1 MLYITLLLAGSIA
14 AIILLSSRYRFNTFF
29 VLLLV
34 ALVTGLIAGLDG
46 ETLLDALRAG
56 FGGTLQKIGLLI
68 VLGAALGALLDRSHA
83 TLSLARYL
91 LAKTGP
97 ANAPL
102 ATGLTGFTVG
112 MPIFCDSAF
121 VVLSGLVLMLSQQ
134 TKGMHLRLV
143 LGLAT
148 ALFAVH
154 CMAPPHPGI
163 SAAAGAL
170 GVDLGQAMLAGALM
184 AIPPI
189 VVAWFWVRWQSR
201 LPQWQSLAPELP
213 ADAVTPGPERLPSP
227 LAAFLPILIPIGL
240 IALKS
245 LMVFLP
251 AGIPDGILATI
262 RFLGDPVAALLTGI
276 VLSLFLFEKWDKTL
290 VNTLLDSA
298 IEKSGPILAIT
309 AAGGAFGEVIKTLD
323 PGAVY
328 GAWLSGSGL
337 GLWAPFLL
345 AAILKTA
352 QGSST
357 VAVITTAGIVAPL
370 LPALGLD
377 GDFGRLLALMAM
389 GSGSMMVSHAND
401 SYFWVVS
408 RFGQVP
414 VKAALRVYT
423 TATFWM
429 GVAGFGAVWVVKVVG
444 GLL

>member
-1 MLYITLLLAGSIA
+1 MLYLTFLLLAAIA
-14 AIILLSSRYRFNTFF
+14 AIILFSSRYRFNTFF

-34 ALVTGLIAGLDG
+34 ALATGLLAGLDA
-46 ETLLDALRAG
+46 EAVLEALRAG

-68 VLGAALGALLDRSHA
+68 LLGAALGALLDRSHA
-83 TLSLARYL
+83 TLSLARYVL
-91 LAKTGP
+91 GKTGL

-102 ATGLTGFTVG
+102 AAGLIGFMVG
-112 MPIFCDSAF
+112 LPIFCDSAF
-121 VVLSGLVLMLSQQ
+121 VVLSGLVLMLSYQA
-134 TKGMHLRLV
+134 KGLHLRLV
-143 LGLAT
+143 AGLAT

-154 CMAPPHPGI
+154 CLAPPHPGI

-170 GVDLGQAMLAGALM
+170 KVDLGVAMLTGALV
-184 AIPPI
+184 AIPS
-189 VVAWFWVRWQSR
+189 VAAAWFWVRRQCR
-201 LPQWQSLAPELP
+201 LPEWQALAPELP
-213 ADAVTPGPERLPSP
+213 PDAVSAGPERLPSP
-227 LAAFLPILIPIGL
+227 LASFLPIIVPIGL

-245 LMVFLP
+245 LSMFLP
-251 AGIPDGILATI
+251 AGLPEGVMAAL
-262 RFLGDPVAALLTGI
+262 RFLGDPVSALLAGI
-276 VLSLFLFEKWDKTL
+276 FLSLFLFEKWDKTL
-290 VNTLLDSA
+290 ISTLFDSA
-298 IEKSGPILAIT
+298 VEKSGPILAVT

-357 VAVITTAGIVAPL
+357 VAVITAAGIVAPL
-370 LPALGLD
+370 LPALGLGD
-377 GDFGRLLALMAM
+377 DFGRLLALMAM
-389 GSGSMMVSHAND
+389 GSGSMLVSHAND

-414 VKAALRVYT
+414 VKAALQVYT

-429 GVAGFGAVWVVKVVG
+429 GVAGFLTVWAVKVVSG
-444 GLL
+444 

>member
-1 MLYITLLLAGSIA
+1 MLYFTILLAGSIA
-14 AIILLSSRYRFNTFF
+14 AIILFSSRYRFNTFF

-34 ALVTGLIAGLDG
+34 ALATGLLAGLDA
-46 ETLLDALRAG
+46 TTVLDALRAG

-68 VLGAALGALLDRSHA
+68 LLGAALGALLDRSHA
-83 TLSLARYL
+83 TLSLARYIL
-91 LAKTGP
+91 GKTGA

-102 ATGLTGFTVG
+102 ATALIGFTAG
-112 MPIFCDSAF
+112 LPIFCDSAF
-121 VVLSGLVLMLSQQ
+121 VVLSGLVLMLSFQA
-134 TKGMHLRLV
+134 KGMHLRLV
-143 LGLAT
+143 AGLAT
-148 ALFAVH
+148 ALYAVH
-154 CMAPPHPGI
+154 CLTPPHPGI

-170 GVDLGQAMLAGALM
+170 QVDLGLAMLAGALA

-189 VVAWFWVRWQSR
+189 AVAWFWVRWQSR
-201 LPQWQSLAPELP
+201 LPEWQALAPELP
-213 ADAVTPGPERLPSP
+213 ADAVVAGPERLPSP
-227 LAAFLPILIPIGL
+227 LASFLPILTPIAL
-240 IALKS
+240 IAFKS
-245 LMVFLP
+245 LSLFFP
-251 AGIPDGILATI
+251 AGVPEGVMATL
-262 RFLGDPVAALLTGI
+262 RFLGDPVMALLTGI

-298 IEKSGPILAIT
+298 IEKSGPILAVT

-357 VAVITTAGIVAPL
+357 VAVITAAGILAPL

-377 GDFGRLLALMAM
+377 DDFGRLLALLAM
-389 GSGSMMVSHAND
+389 GSGSMLVSHAND

-408 RFGQVP
+408 RFGQLP
-414 VKAALRVYT
+414 VQAALRVYA

-429 GVAGFGAVWVVKVVG
+429 GVAGFLTVWMAKILVA
-444 GLL
+444 

>member
-1 MLYITLLLAGSIA
+1 MIYLTLLLAGSIA

-34 ALVTGLIAGLDG
+34 ALATGLIAGLDG
-46 ETLLDALRAG
+46 ETLLNALRAG

-91 LAKTGP
+91 LAKTGK

-102 ATGLTGFTVG
+102 ATGLIGFTVG

-143 LGLAT
+143 TGLAT

-154 CMAPPHPGI
+154 CLAPPHPGI
-163 SAAAGAL
+163 SAAAGTL
-170 GVDLGQAMLAGALM
+170 GVDLGQAMLAGALV

-189 VVAWFWVRWQSR
+189 VVAWFWVRRQSR
-201 LPQWQSLAPELP
+201 LPEWQALAPELP
-213 ADAVTPGPERLPSP
+213 ADTVPAGPGRLPSP
-227 LAAFLPILIPIGL
+227 LASFLPILIPIGL

-251 AGIPDGILATI
+251 TGIPAGVMATI

-276 VLSLFLFEKWDKTL
+276 VLSLFLFEKWDKAV

-328 GAWLSGSGL
+328 GARLVSSSYII
-337 GLWAPFLL
+337 APIEYTS
-345 AAILKTA
+345 ARA
-352 QGSST
+352 SST
-357 VAVITTAGIVAPL
+357 SLRAC
-370 LPALGLD
+370 
-377 GDFGRLLALMAM
+377 
-389 GSGSMMVSHAND
+389 SGGM
-401 SYFWVVS
+401 
-408 RFGQVP
+408 
-414 VKAALRVYT
+414 
-423 TATFWM
+423 
-429 GVAGFGAVWVVKVVG
+429 
-444 GLL
+444 